1 MAFEIKES
9 YIKPMEAIEVGN
21 TVRLSCKSDGHYEYC
36 VWRYRN
42 RVCNFEWKKS
52 HGAVKKQTCTELDNR
67 AIFRGDY
74 NGHECAIDLTNVQLS
89 DNGEWSCEMESYV
102 WGIVRGYTH
111 KKSLNLRVV
120 KEITPEPATTPYV
133 SHEQTE
139 KNSTEVTYSS
149 TCSSLVSPIHIEDTS
164 REIDARDEKISKTTE
179 ASEIYKDDENA
190 TLVDKDTNSNKT
202 SVVDKAPEEL
212 RQRNLPFSS
221 GEEQPKPPVLAI
233 VLTSL
238 LFIFVAV
245 VGIVI
250 WIKYRKRKEEDV
262 VELQWK
268 RVSSNKEMY
277 DDDDE
282 LAKQLRAK
290 SETKAILEDISDGN

>member
-1 MAFEIKES
+1 MCLLFFASTLMAFEIKES
-9 YIKPMEAIEVGN
+9 YIKPMEAIEVGS
-21 TVRLSCKSDGHYEYC
+21 TVRLSCKSDSHYEYC
-36 VWRYRN
+36 VWRHRN

-67 AIFRGDY
+67 AIFKGDY
-74 NGHECAIDLTNVQLS
+74 NSHECAIDLTNVQLS

-120 KEITPEPATTPYV
+120 KEITTPATTLYV

-139 KNSTEVTYSS
+139 NDSTEVTYSS
-149 TCSSLVSPIHIEDTS
+149 TSSPLVSPIHIEHTS
-164 REIDARDEKISKTTE
+164 REKDDRDQKIMKTTE
-179 ASEIYKDDENA
+179 ASEIDKDDENA
-190 TLVDKDTNSNKT
+190 TLVDKETNSNKS

-212 RQRNLPFSS
+212 KQRNLPFSS
-221 GEEQPKPPVLAI
+221 GEEQKPKPPVLAI

-268 RVSSNKEMY
+268 RVSSNKVIY
-277 DDDDE
+277 
-282 LAKQLRAK
+282 
-290 SETKAILEDISDGN
+290 

>member
-1 MAFEIKES
+1 MCLLFFASTLMAFEIKES
-9 YIKPMEAIEVGN
+9 YIKPMEAIEVGS

-36 VWRYRN
+36 VWRHRN
-42 RVCNFEWKKS
+42 RVCNFEWKKA
-52 HGAVKKQTCTELDNR
+52 HGAVKKQICSELDNR

-74 NGHECAIDLTNVQLS
+74 NSHECAIDLTNVQLS

-120 KEITPEPATTPYV
+120 KEITTPATTPYV

-139 KNSTEVTYSS
+139 KDSTEVTYSS
-149 TCSSLVSPIHIEDTS
+149 TSASLVSPIHIEDTS
-164 REIDARDEKISKTTE
+164 REKDARDQKILKTTE
-179 ASEIYKDDENA
+179 ASEIDKDDENA

-212 RQRNLPFSS
+212 RQRNLPFSG
-221 GEEQPKPPVLAI
+221 GEEQKPKPPVLAI

-268 RVSSNKEMY
+268 RVSSNKVIY
-277 DDDDE
+277 
-282 LAKQLRAK
+282 LFHL
-290 SETKAILEDISDGN
+290 

>member
-1 MAFEIKES
+1 MCLLFFASTLMAFEIKES
-9 YIKPMEAIEVGN
+9 YIKPMEAIEVGS
-21 TVRLSCKSDGHYEYC
+21 TVRLSCKSDSHYEYC
-36 VWRYRN
+36 VWRHRN

-67 AIFRGDY
+67 AIFKGDY
-74 NGHECAIDLTNVQLS
+74 NSHECAIDLTNVQLS

-120 KEITPEPATTPYV
+120 KEITQEPATTPYV

-139 KNSTEVTYSS
+139 NDSTEVTYSS
-149 TCSSLVSPIHIEDTS
+149 TSSSWVSPIHIEDTS
-164 REIDARDEKISKTTE
+164 REKDDRDQKIMKTTE
-179 ASEIYKDDENA
+179 ASKIDKDDENA
-190 TLVDKDTNSNKT
+190 TLVDKETNSNKS

-212 RQRNLPFSS
+212 KQRNLPFSS
-221 GEEQPKPPVLAI
+221 GEEQKPKPPVLAI

-268 RVSSNKEMY
+268 RVSSNKVMY
-277 DDDDE
+277 
-282 LAKQLRAK
+282 
-290 SETKAILEDISDGN
+290 

>member
-1 MAFEIKES
+1 MCLLFVASTLMAFEIKES

-36 VWRYRN
+36 VWRHRN
-42 RVCNFEWKKS
+42 RVCNFEWKKA
-52 HGAVKKQTCTELDNR
+52 HGAVKKQICTELDNR

-74 NGHECAIDLTNVQLS
+74 NSHECAIDLTNVQLS

-120 KEITPEPATTPYV
+120 KEITTPATTPYV

-139 KNSTEVTYSS
+139 NDSTEVTYSS
-149 TCSSLVSPIHIEDTS
+149 TSSSWVSPIHIEHTS
-164 REIDARDEKISKTTE
+164 REKDDRDQKIMKTTE
-179 ASEIYKDDENA
+179 ASEIDKDDENA
-190 TLVDKDTNSNKT
+190 TLVDKETNSNKS

-212 RQRNLPFSS
+212 KQRNLPFSS
-221 GEEQPKPPVLAI
+221 GEERKPKQPVLAI

-268 RVSSNKEMY
+268 RVSSNKVIY
-277 DDDDE
+277 
-282 LAKQLRAK
+282 
-290 SETKAILEDISDGN
+290 